1 MFFKLKIAKNNAV
14 CLFWNFRSPESVEAL
29 KLLISKMSEQQSSME
44 VDGSNKASQPSTS
57 AAPATQTIMAGA
69 GTAGSV
75 TVSLHPLVIMNVSCE
90 IFTKRVLVKGVR
102 LKRVK

>member
-1 MFFKLKIAKNNAV
+1 MFI
-14 CLFWNFRSPESVEAL
+14 WNFRSPESVDVL
-29 KLLISKMSEQQSSME
+29 KVLILRKSSKMSEQQSSME
-44 VDGSNKASQPSTS
+44 VDKASQPSEA

-90 IFTKRVLVKGVR
+90 IFMKRVLVKELFYCRFQSIGLV
-102 LKRVK
+102 